1 MIIWVFAL
9 WVLQGHKASCSAGD
23 SVMKS
28 LDEAERGQVPGSKA
42 SSNGTGESK
51 FEVAEMA

>member
-9 WVLQGHKASCSAGD
+9 WVLLQGHKASCSAGD
-23 SVMKS
+23 AVKS
-28 LDEAERGQVPGSKA
+28 LEAEPRGQVPGSKA

-51 FEVAEMA
+51 FVAEMA